1 MRKSFIA
8 ATCLFTTFA
17 LSACDNDAER
27 GLVGAGA
34 GAVVASATGG
44 STLTGAIL
52 GGAAGVF
59 CDDAGVC
66 K

>member
-1 MRKSFIA
+1 MRKTLFSTTLVA
-8 ATCLFTTFA
+8 AAFV
-17 LSACDNDAER
+17 LSACESDAER

-34 GAVVASATGG
+34 GAAVASATGG
-44 STLTGAIL
+44 NALTGAIL

-59 CDDAGVC
+59 CDDAGIC